1 MVLSY
6 DDAGLFFSLFL
17 PLLDF
22 ANMKYQVND
31 LKNIF
36 MNKSRDYA
44 KLREIAGV
52 IWNDVSCIDEYIELR
67 GDSLSEEHREILRS
81 WKKCV
86 SGRFIIERHLKSG
99 SVFLGEN
106 NEVYLVKGITSSY
119 EEVFGY
125 QKPPIMVDAH
135 IIPFKDVLITDGL
148 FSSYGVSFGGG
159 YKSMFRDTYLNAKKA
174 GKIITSL

>member
-22 ANMKYQVND
+22 ANTKYKVND

-67 GDSLSEEHREILRS
+67 GDSLSEEHREIVRS

-86 SGRFIIERHLKSG
+86 SGRFIVERHLKSG

-119 EEVFGY
+119 EELFWY
-125 QKPPIMVDAH
+125 QKPPVMVDAH

-148 FSSYGVSFGGG
+148 LNSYGVSFGGG
-159 YKSMFRDTYLNAKKA
+159 HKSMFRETYMDAKKA

>member
-22 ANMKYQVND
+22 ANMKYKVND
-31 LKNIF
+31 LRNIVL
-36 MNKSRDYA
+36 NKSREYA

-52 IWNDVSCIDEYIELR
+52 IWSDVSCIDEYIELR

-86 SGRFIIERHLKSG
+86 SGRFIVERHLKSG

-106 NEVYLVKGITSSY
+106 NEVYLVKGITSS
-119 EEVFGY
+119 
-125 QKPPIMVDAH
+125 
-135 IIPFKDVLITDGL
+135 
-148 FSSYGVSFGGG
+148 
-159 YKSMFRDTYLNAKKA
+159 
-174 GKIITSL
+174 